1 MPPDSRSSPHYHDR
15 TKPMLTY
22 QEAAELMVLSPR
34 TLQRAA
40 AVGDLAVVRI
50 GHRTVRIRR
59 EDLDAWIASKYSY
72 NSEEH

>member
-1 MPPDSRSSPHYHDR
+1 MPPDSCSSPHYRDR
-15 TKPMLTY
+15 TKPMMTY

-72 NSEEH
+72 NSDEH

>member
-1 MPPDSRSSPHYHDR
+1 MPPDSRSLPRYHDT
-15 TKPMLTY
+15 TKPMMTY

-72 NSEEH
+72 NSEKH

>member
-1 MPPDSRSSPHYHDR
+1 MPPDSHSSPHRDR
-15 TKPMLTY
+15 TKPMMTY
-22 QEAAELMVLSPR
+22 QEAAELMVISPR

-59 EDLDAWIASKYSY
+59 EDLDAWIASKYQPQ
-72 NSEEH
+72 

>member
-1 MPPDSRSSPHYHDR
+1 MPRDNHSPPHQHGS
-15 TKPMLTY
+15 TEPMMTY
-22 QEAAELMVLSPR
+22 QEAAELMVISPR

-59 EDLDAWIASKYSY
+59 EDLDAWILSEYSFSSK
-72 NSEEH
+72 ED

>member
-1 MPPDSRSSPHYHDR
+1 MPRDNHSPPHQHGR
-15 TKPMLTY
+15 TKPMMTY
-22 QEAAELMVLSPR
+22 QEAAELMVISPR

-59 EDLDAWIASKYSY
+59 EDLDAWI
-72 NSEEH
+72 

>member
-1 MPPDSRSSPHYHDR
+1 MQPDSRSSPHYSDR
-15 TKPMLTY
+15 TKPMMTY
-22 QEAAELMVLSPR
+22 QEAAELIVISPR

-59 EDLDAWIASKYSY
+59 EDLDAWITSKYSR
-72 NSEEH
+72 NSEED